1 MDLTNKNFENLRNP
15 IKTHL
20 EIYTRNF
27 FSRRMFWLKP
37 NYLSLINFLGFAIAG
52 IILIISPTYIWLS
65 AILLFIAGMS
75 DLFDGI
81 VARARNQTSSKGL
94 FIDGV
99 ADRFGE
105 LIFLLF
111 LYLSNLVN
119 REIIVLI
126 AIGGLLIN
134 YLQLHYLQTGGKFRP
149 TLFEKPER
157 NVYFIMFCL
166 FWNFEVLQPL
176 LTQSLSLVALL
187 LLFSIIQILNRVR
200 INEFSRPTN
209 PFQET
214 YEEDYI
220 TDEGGGELIAS

>member
-1 MDLTNKNFENLRNP
+1 MEFTNKNFDNIRKP
-15 IKTHL
+15 VKTAL
-20 EIYTRNF
+20 EEHTKHF
-27 FSRRMFWLKP
+27 FSKRLFWLKP
-37 NYLSLINFLGFAIAG
+37 NHISFLNFIFFTIAG
-52 IILIISPTYIWLS
+52 IILVISPSFIWVS
-65 AILLFIAGMS
+65 GLFLFLAGVS

-81 VARARNQTSSKGL
+81 VARARNQTSPKGL

-176 LTQSLSLVALL
+176 LTQSLSLVVL
-187 LLFSIIQILNRVR
+187 LLFISIIQIFNRVR
-200 INEFSRPTN
+200 IYDLSRPTD